1 MKKYNIYILLLFLI
15 LVVSCQKNDPENG
28 LFFAKY
34 ESGLSF
40 DEAYIK
46 SKNML
51 YRDLAEF
58 MSSSVDRND
67 YAIIAGFLS
76 DNNIIDFDNAQID
89 RKEKKDKFIIK
100 IKVKDKTLFDRSFKA
115 LESIKKEGILS
126 GAARAFATINLPEVE
141 NLSAYTRSTIERNTL
156 SKANE
161 SLYKLLIKE
170 GFGVNLASYMTN
182 SSYIIEESYSET
194 EYTVIIESDLK

>member
-15 LVVSCQKNDPENG
+15 LVVSCQKNNPENG

-34 ESGLSF
+34 ESVLSF
-40 DEAYIK
+40 DEADIK
-46 SKNML
+46 SKNMI

-58 MSSSVDRND
+58 MGSSVGRDD
-67 YAIIAGFLS
+67 YAVIAGFLS
-76 DNNIIDFDNAQID
+76 DNEIIDFNNAQIE

-100 IKVKDKTLFDRSFKA
+100 IKVEDKTLFDRSFKA
-115 LESIKKEGILS
+115 LESIKKEGLLS
-126 GAARAFATINLPEVE
+126 DSARAFATISLPEVE

-161 SLYKLLIKE
+161 SLYKLLIEE
-170 GFGVNLASYMTN
+170 GFEVNLANEMTN
-182 SSYIIEESYSET
+182 SSYIIEENYSET